1 MQRLLRLA
9 VGECLS
15 KGVLAL
21 WGEASR
27 GINTLNFVSF
37 SPLSIPMVTRSTK
50 INLSGHTE
58 RWKCMKVNTEGQVKN
73 NLDLTG
79 GKKEEA
85 WY

>member
-58 RWKCMKVNTEGQVKN
+58 RWKCMKVNTEGQVKS